1 MKLELRNISV
11 VLGGNKILDNV
22 SFCVPE
28 GRFVSILGV
37 SGSGKSTLLKTIAG
51 LLPQSG
57 GSVIIGG
64 RCADKVPAHKRGT
77 VIVFQDYRLFPHMS
91 VAENIGFPLRMKGVP
106 KKEYLKRASLLL
118 TKVQLEGFEDRKPH
132 EMSGG
137 QIQRVALARSLAADP
152 GVLLLDEP
160 FSNLDE
166 NLRKEMRTLVL
177 GLQREY
183 GITTVLVTH
192 DRAEALSMSDGIV
205 LISQGRVLQ
214 ADTPERIFECPNSPQ
229 VAEYFGDTFYI
240 GGIVQNNVFRSDYL
254 AFDVQKPD
262 GAYRA
267 MLRPSSI
274 RSVGKGEGA
283 FRIISIS
290 YQGDRYE
297 LTLESRDHELKL
309 CALVPEL
316 LGLNV
321 ADLASVEFDT
331 GKAVLFEHG

>member
-1 MKLELRNISV
+1 MKLELENISV
-11 VLGGNKILDNV
+11 SLGGNKILDDV

-37 SGSGKSTLLKTIAG
+37 SGSGKSTLLKIIAG
-51 LLPQSG
+51 LLPQSA
-57 GSVIIGG
+57 GSVMIGG

-106 KKEYLKRASLLL
+106 QKECLKRASQLLG
-118 TKVQLEGFEDRKPH
+118 KVQLEGFEGRKPH

-166 NLRKEMRTLVL
+166 NLRKEMRALVL

-205 LISQGRVLQ
+205 LISEGRVLQ
-214 ADTPERIFECPNSPQ
+214 ADTPERIFERPNSPQ
-229 VAEYFGDTFYI
+229 VADYFGDTFYI
-240 GGIVQNNVFRSDYL
+240 GGTVRDGVFKSEYID
-254 AFDVQKPD
+254 FDAKKPD

-274 RSVGKGEGA
+274 KSVVKGEGA
-283 FRIISIS
+283 FRVVSVS

-297 LTLESRDHELKL
+297 LTLESRDR
-309 CALVPEL
+309 ALRLSAQVPEL
-316 LGLNV
+316 HGLS
-321 ADLASVEFDT
+321 AGDFAEVEFDA
-331 GKAVLFEHG
+331 GKAVLF